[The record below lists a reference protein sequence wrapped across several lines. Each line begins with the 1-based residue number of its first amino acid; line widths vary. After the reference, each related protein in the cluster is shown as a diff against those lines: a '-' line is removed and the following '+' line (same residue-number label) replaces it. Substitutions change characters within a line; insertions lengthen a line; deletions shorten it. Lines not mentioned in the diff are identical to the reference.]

1 MFSNTNNDPF
11 SNVYFT
17 PLCTKRSA
25 AGNLYRMIVC
35 KAENQ
40 DLSQLHPSI
49 VQRYSRR
56 LNWEILVGLF
66 PFRIPSPVQY
76 SSRQFRVGEEMYEPG
91 NGWILRRWNNW
102 LIHEQLLS
110 WGRMNF
116 ETKGSDCNCRNISL
130 WQLKQLAS
138 SALTHISASS
148 SLLRVRAEG
157 QMSICS
163 PVHSI
168 WFESAGYEVC
178 FMILC

>member
-102 LIHEQLLS
+102 LIHEQLLF
-110 WGRMNF
+110 WGRMNV
-116 ETKGSDCNCRNISL
+116 ETKGSD
-130 WQLKQLAS
+130 WQLQEYFTVAAETIGILSSYPHLSKQLFAKSEGRGADVYLLPS
-138 SALTHISASS
+138 S
-148 SLLRVRAEG
+148 
-157 QMSICS
+157 
-163 PVHSI
+163 
-168 WFESAGYEVC
+168 
-178 FMILC
+178 